1 MKLLQLLRSIN
12 PLDLKGSWMTS
23 VCGIVAL
30 LAIGASEMELFPEYQ
45 KQIEYV
51 GMAALG
57 IGVILARD
65 SNKSSEDE
73 GLNPKEV
80 K

>member
-12 PLDLKGSWMTS
+12 PLDLKGSWKTS
-23 VCGIVAL
+23 LCGIVAL
-30 LAIGASEMELFPEYQ
+30 LAIGASEMELLPEY
-45 KQIEYV
+45 KKEVEYV

-57 IGVILARD
+57 VGAMMARD
-65 SNKSSEDE
+65 ANKSSEDE
-73 GLNPKEV
+73 GLKEV